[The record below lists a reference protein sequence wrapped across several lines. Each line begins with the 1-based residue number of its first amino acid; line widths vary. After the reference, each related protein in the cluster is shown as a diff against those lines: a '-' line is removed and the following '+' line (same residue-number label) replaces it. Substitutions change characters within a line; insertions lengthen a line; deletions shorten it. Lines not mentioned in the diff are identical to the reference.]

1 MKLYANIILN
11 GQTQLKIMKVKITH
25 HQDRIMLKLKSLLRI
40 RQKKIFLTV
49 HRNPKN
55 RRRLA
60 ILKLNRRQEKRVSRI
75 GRLNHIYK
83 ADLSHRAVS
92 VYIYL
97 YDRANKD
104 DECWP
109 SNPTIAKELKLSES
123 TVRRALKDLRK
134 EGFIVTEQR
143 YRKHGGKSSLLY
155 KLKMQ

>member
-1 MKLYANIILN
+1 M
-11 GQTQLKIMKVKITH
+11 
-25 HQDRIMLKLKSLLRI
+25 
-40 RQKKIFLTV
+40 
-49 HRNPKN
+49 
-55 RRRLA
+55 
-60 ILKLNRRQEKRVSRI
+60 I

-104 DECWP
+104 GECWP
-109 SNPTIAKELKLSES
+109 SIPTIAKELKFSES

-155 KLKMQ
+155 KLKMQWQKRKPSAKRVLYSFGGRWLLSSG